1 MIFDYI
7 MLGIVILS
15 GIVCTFL
22 MISDSIRM
30 RRQMEEFDRKMV
42 EREMRIKDIL
52 AKMNEANR
60 NYYSSY
66 DESQDA
72 DL

>member
-1 MIFDYI
+1 
-7 MLGIVILS
+7 
-15 GIVCTFL
+15 
-22 MISDSIRM
+22 
-30 RRQMEEFDRKMV
+30 MV

-72 DL
+72 DV

>member
-72 DL
+72 DV